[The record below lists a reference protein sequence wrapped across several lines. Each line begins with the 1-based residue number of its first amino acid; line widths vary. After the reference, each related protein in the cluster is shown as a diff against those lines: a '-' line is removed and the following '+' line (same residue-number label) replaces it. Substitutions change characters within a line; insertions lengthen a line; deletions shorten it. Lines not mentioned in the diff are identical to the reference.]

1 MTHPLTIPP
10 LRYRLRA
17 ALTQLRGNETA
28 SAADPVTGSIE
39 STLVVAALHEARH
52 HHRPVT
58 LRTRGGHLMPRLSVD
73 TVHARHASLATDS
86 GEAVIVP
93 LRFIESVQQLRATA
107 DGERGLL

>member
-17 ALTQLRGNETA
+17 ALTQLRGA
-28 SAADPVTGSIE
+28 GSAADPATGSRE

-52 HHRPVT
+52 HNRPVT

-73 TVHARHASLATDS
+73 NVHNRHASLSTDS
-86 GEAVIVP
+86 REAVIVP
-93 LRFIESVQQLRATA
+93 LRFIESVQQLRPTT

>member
-1 MTHPLTIPP
+1 MTHPLTTPP

-17 ALTQLRGNETA
+17 ALTQLRGA
-28 SAADPVTGSIE
+28 GSAADPATGSVE

-52 HHRPVT
+52 HNRPVT

-73 TVHARHASLATDS
+73 TVHPRHASLSTDS

-93 LRFIESVQQLRATA
+93 LRFIESVQQLRPTT

>member
-1 MTHPLTIPP
+1 MTHPLTTPP

-17 ALTQLRGNETA
+17 ALTQLRGTGPAVDPATA
-28 SAADPVTGSIE
+28 SVE

-52 HHRPVT
+52 HDRSVT

-93 LRFIESVQQLRATA
+93 LRFIESVQQQRPTT
-107 DGERGLL
+107 DGELGLL

>member
-17 ALTQLRGNETA
+17 ALTQLRGA
-28 SAADPVTGSIE
+28 GSAADPITGSVE
-39 STLVVAALHEARH
+39 STLVVTALHEARH
-52 HHRPVT
+52 HNRPVT
-58 LRTRGGHLMPRLSVD
+58 LRTRGGHMMARLSVD

-86 GEAVIVP
+86 GDAVIVP
-93 LRFIESVQQLRATA
+93 LRFIESVQQLRPTT